1 MLYRITCAQDTSTV
15 NPRLNVRSAFAG
27 YFAQWDNSRMY
38 KTLSS
43 TLLLAVAIML
53 AGSAFAQTQ
62 PAAPAKKP
70 TTAAKSQPA
79 TAAKAPAKTPAKTG
93 TATALTTRK
102 DKFSYALGMQFGEGI
117 RSEEHTS

>member
-15 NPRLNVRSAFAG
+15 NPRLNIRSPFAG

-70 TTAAKSQPA
+70 TTPAKSQPA
-79 TAAKAPAKTPAKTG
+79 NAAKAPAKTG
-93 TATALTTRK
+93 TAPALATRK
-102 DKFSYALGMQFGEGI
+102 DKFSYALGMNFGKGI
-117 RSEEHTS
+117 